1 MPEGKLD
8 DYRQKLDAAV
18 KRYRAAARAVTVAE
32 SGIPE
37 PQRRGEAVDVSG
49 AIEATREL
57 DEARIALRHA
67 MTDGPYPAKSA
78 AELAGLSDQ
87 EFLDVTRY

>member
-8 DYRQKLDAAV
+8 EYQQKLDAAV
-18 KRYRAAARAVTVAE
+18 TRYRAGIGAVAKAE
-32 SGIPE
+32 SAIPE
-37 PQRRGEAVDVSG
+37 PQRKGEAVDVSG

-67 MTDGPYPAKSA
+67 LTDGPYPAKTA
-78 AELAGLSDQ
+78 AELAGLSRD